1 MPLKSFTFRDKEKR
15 KRTIEMVYED
25 DHLLAV
31 NKPAGLPVIPD
42 RWNPDAPN
50 LRDLMQTQYYRYTGE
65 VDLQLYIVHRIDADT
80 SGVVLMA
87 KDADTHR
94 VLNTIFEHHQIRK
107 TYLAVVRGTP
117 EKMEG
122 EIDLP
127 IGKQSSGKNRMKIHK
142 KGKPSQTNYRVV
154 EKFRNFSLLEVQPLT
169 GRTHQ
174 IRVHLQAIGAPL
186 AIDDKYSEGSTAL
199 YISDLKRK
207 IRKDI
212 LVYEDHPII
221 SRLTLHAWR
230 LQFQMPGGA
239 SEILIEAPMPRDL
252 SALHKLLRKW
262 NVEGK

>member
-1 MPLKSFTFRDKEKR
+1 MPLKSFTFRNKEKR
-15 KRTIEMVYED
+15 KQTIEMVYED

-65 VDLQLYIVHRIDADT
+65 VDLQLYIVHRIDSDT
-80 SGVVLMA
+80 SGIVLMA
-87 KDADTHR
+87 KDAATHR
-94 VLNTIFEHHQIRK
+94 VLNTLFEQNQIRK
-107 TYLAVVRGTP
+107 TYLAVVRGAPT
-117 EKMEG
+117 EMEG

-127 IGKQSSGKNRMKIHK
+127 IDKQSSGKNRMKIHK
-142 KGKPSQTNYRVV
+142 KGKPSQTRYRVA

-174 IRVHLQAIGAPL
+174 IRVHLKAIGAPL
-186 AIDDKYSEGSTAL
+186 AIDDKYNEDSRGI

-212 LVYEDHPII
+212 IVYEDLPII
-221 SRLTLHAWR
+221 NRLTLHAWR
-230 LQFQMPGGA
+230 LQFQLPGNA
-239 SEILIEAPMPRDL
+239 SEILIEAPPTRDFA
-252 SALHKLLRKW
+252 ALQKLLRKW
-262 NVEGK
+262 NIEGK